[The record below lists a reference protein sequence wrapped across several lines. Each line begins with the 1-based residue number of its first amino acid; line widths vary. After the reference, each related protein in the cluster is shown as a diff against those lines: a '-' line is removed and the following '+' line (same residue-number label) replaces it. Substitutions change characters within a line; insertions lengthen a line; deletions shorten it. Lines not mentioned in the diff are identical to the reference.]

1 MTLHRTMES
10 WREALEQAKESSADH
25 AIEINSPI
33 VTSHWKCAEGKRGY
47 FNRWGAFH
55 VVQ

>member
-1 MTLHRTMES
+1 MTLHPTMES
-10 WREALEQAKESSADH
+10 WHEALEQAKESNADH